1 MFCTNCGNKT
11 NTGDN
16 FCGKCG
22 KAIKRDSVSEIERPS
37 PRIEPRPTPPIR
49 KEPEYVP
56 PPIHHPPRNLQSEA
70 KAEKKREERKEE
82 LRKILEKERGRE
94 ITDQELFDAE
104 HWLTNYAKLMYDLA
118 QTDFRRKKKLE
129 ENPKGFHLE
138 GKGYT
143 CGICRDSIS
152 DEQTWYDGT
161 GIKCLICKDA
171 LDKNIIPS
179 TVASDHESW
188 YSVHD
193 FESSFFMKPN
203 AVRRFV
209 KEGLLKPRLIKDSS
223 GRTHYQLFL
232 TEDHEGILPPKEL
245 TKWPV
250 VKFQKD
256 GRNWYHSEPW
266 FMHKD
271 PKEVLGGYKILEYM
285 STLKENEI
293 KQSYPDLS
301 FQMHAGSESILKI
314 DSIDEKPDKPLEE
327 EAKSEPKKE

>member
-11 NTGDN
+11 HTEDN
-16 FCGKCG
+16 FCGNCG
-22 KAIKRDSVSEIERPS
+22 KAIQRTSVSEIEKPS
-37 PRIEPRPTPPIR
+37 PKIESKPTPPIY
-49 KEPEYVP
+49 KKPEYTP
-56 PPIHHPPRNLQSEA
+56 PTPQPSRRNSQSDE
-70 KAEKKREERKEE
+70 KIEKKKEERKEE
-82 LRKILEKERGRE
+82 LRKLLEKERGRE
-94 ITDQELFDAE
+94 ITDHELFEADL
-104 HWLTNYAKLMYDLA
+104 WLTNYAKIIYDFA
-118 QTDFRRKKKLE
+118 KTDFQRKTKLE

-143 CGICRDSIS
+143 CFVCHHSVS
-152 DEQTWYDGT
+152 DEQTWYDEN
-161 GIKCLICKDA
+161 GIKCLTCQDA
-171 LDKNIIPS
+171 LDKNLIPP

-203 AVRRFV
+203 AVRRLV
-209 KEGLLKPRLIKDSS
+209 KEGLLKPRIIKDSS
-223 GRTHYQLFL
+223 DRTHFQLFL
-232 TEDHEGILPPKEL
+232 IEDHEGILPPKEV
-245 TKWPV
+245 TKWPM

-256 GRNWYHSEPW
+256 GKDWYHSEPW

-271 PKEVLGGYKILEYM
+271 PKEVLEGYKILEYM

-314 DSIDEKPDKPLEE
+314 DAIEAKPDETPKEE
-327 EAKSEPKKE
+327 PKSETEKE

>member
-11 NTGDN
+11 NAEDN
-16 FCGKCG
+16 FCGNCG
-22 KAIKRDSVSEIERPS
+22 KAIKCTTVSDVEKTQ
-37 PRIEPRPTPPIR
+37 PRIESKPARPIYT
-49 KEPEYVP
+49 EPEYTP
-56 PPIHHPPRNLQSEA
+56 PPVQHPRHASQDA
-70 KAEKKREERKEE
+70 KAEKKKEERKEE
-82 LRKILEKERGRE
+82 LRKLLEKERRTE
-94 ITDQELFDAE
+94 ITDQELFEADL
-104 HWLTNYAKLMYDLA
+104 WLTNYAKLMYDFA
-118 QTDFRRKKKLE
+118 KKDFQRKRKLE

-143 CGICRDSIS
+143 CFVCHNSVS
-152 DEQTWYDGT
+152 DEQTWYDEN
-161 GIKCLICKDA
+161 GIKCLICQDA
-171 LDKNIIPS
+171 LDKKLIPP

-209 KEGLLKPRLIKDSS
+209 KEGLLKPRIIKDSS

-232 TEDHEGILPPKEL
+232 IADHEGILPPKEV
-245 TKWPV
+245 TKWPM

-256 GRNWYHSEPW
+256 GKDWYHSEPW
-266 FMHKD
+266 FMHSD
-271 PKEVLGGYKILEYM
+271 PKEVLGGYKILEYI

-301 FQMHAGSESILKI
+301 FQMHEGSKSILKI
-314 DSIDEKPDKPLEE
+314 DYIEEKPDKPVN
-327 EAKSEPKKE
+327 K